1 MCVSTLI
8 LTFIFLIIA
17 GFAAGLLASV
27 AGLASLVSYPALL
40 AVGLPPVI
48 ANVTNTTALIFSGI
62 GATASSL
69 KELRGHWKKLSIFI
83 VLSLIGSIGGSILLL
98 VAPASSFEKVVP
110 FFILFAGILL
120 FLSGRKKDVS
130 TSKLKEAHSSPEKK
144 WWVSLISLIGIIL
157 VGAYTGYFGAAGGVI
172 FLAILSVIT
181 DDRFAVVNAMKNVI
195 AFAGNL
201 IATIIF
207 IFKSHIDWLLVIPL
221 GFGLLIG
228 GYTGPIIVRH
238 ANIHLLRALISIAA
252 FGLAAYLFV
261 TAYF

>member
-1 MCVSTLI
+1 MV

-69 KELRGHWKKLSIFI
+69 KELRGHWKKLTLYVI
-83 VLSLIGSIGGSILLL
+83 LSLIGSIGGSVLLL
-98 VAPASSFEKVVP
+98 IAPASSFEKVVP

-120 FLSGRKKDVS
+120 FMSGRKKDVS
-130 TSKLKEAHSSPEKK
+130 TAKLKQAHQTPAKHF
-144 WWVSLISLIGIIL
+144 WVSLISLTGIVL
-157 VGAYTGYFGAAGGVI
+157 VGTYTGYFGAAGGVI
-172 FLAILSVIT
+172 FLAILSIIT
-181 DDRFAVVNAMKNVI
+181 DDRFTVVNAMKNVI
-195 AFAGNL
+195 AFGGNL
-201 IATIIF
+201 IATVIF
-207 IFKSHIDWLLVIPL
+207 IFKSKIDWLLVIPL

-238 ANIHLLRALISIAA
+238 
-252 FGLAAYLFV
+252 
-261 TAYF
+261 

>member
-1 MCVSTLI
+1 MILI
-8 LTFIFLIIA
+8 FIFLVVA

-40 AVGLPPVI
+40 VIGIPPVI

-62 GATASSL
+62 GATVSSL
-69 KELRGHWKKLSIFI
+69 KELRGHWKKLSLF
-83 VLSLIGSIGGSILLL
+83 VALSLVGSIGGSMLLL

-120 FLSGRKKDVS
+120 FLSGRKKDIS
-130 TSKLKEAHSSPEKK
+130 TAKIKEAHTKPEKH
-144 WWVSLISLIGIIL
+144 WWVSLISLIGILL

-207 IFKSHIDWLLVIPL
+207 IFKSTIDWIYVIPL
-221 GFGLLIG
+221 GLGLLIG

-238 ANIHLLRALISIAA
+238 ANIHLLRALISLAA
-252 FGLAAYLFV
+252 FGLAGYLFV

>member
-1 MCVSTLI
+1 MISTFL
-8 LTFIFLIIA
+8 FLIVA
-17 GFAAGLLASV
+17 GFGAGLLAST
-27 AGLASLVSYPALL
+27 AGMASLISYPALL
-40 AVGLPPVI
+40 SVGLPPVL

-62 GATASSL
+62 GSTVSSL
-69 KELRGHWKKLSIFI
+69 KELKGHWKKLSLYIA
-83 VLSLIGSIGGSILLL
+83 LSLIGSIGGSFLLL
-98 VAPASSFEKVVP
+98 IAPASTFKKVVP
-110 FFILFAGILL
+110 FFILAAGILL
-120 FLSGRKKDVS
+120 WASSRKKATS
-130 TSKLKEAHSSPEKK
+130 TDKMKEAHKTTSKRF
-144 WWVSLISLIGIIL
+144 WITLISWIGIVL

-181 DDRFAVVNAMKNVI
+181 DDRFVVVNAMKNVI

-207 IFKSHIDWLLVIPL
+207 IFKTNIDWLLVIPL
-221 GFGLLIG
+221 GLGLLIG

-238 ANIHLLRALISIAA
+238 ANIHVLRALISLAA

>member
-1 MCVSTLI
+1 MVLI
-8 LTFIFLIIA
+8 FIFLMIA
-17 GFAAGLLASV
+17 GFAAGLLASI

-40 AVGLPPVI
+40 AIGVPPVI

-69 KELRGHWKKLSIFI
+69 KELRGHWKKLLVFV
-83 VLSLIGSIGGSILLL
+83 VLSLVGSVGGSILLL

-110 FFILFAGILL
+110 FFILAAGILL
-120 FLSGRKKDVS
+120 FLSGRKKDVH
-130 TSKLKEAHSSPEKK
+130 TTKLKSAHATPQHR
-144 WWVSLISLIGIIL
+144 WWVSLISLTGIVL

-181 DDRFAVVNAMKNVI
+181 DDKFTVVNAMKNVI

-207 IFKSHIDWLLVIPL
+207 IFKSHIDWLYVVPL
-221 GFGLLIG
+221 GFGLLLG

-238 ANIHLLRALISIAA
+238 VNIHLLRALISLAA
-252 FGLAAYLFV
+252 FGLAGYLFV

>member
-1 MCVSTLI
+1 MI

-62 GATASSL
+62 GATASSM
-69 KELRGHWKKLSIFI
+69 KELRGHWKKLTLYVI
-83 VLSLIGSIGGSILLL
+83 LSLIGSIGGSVLLL
-98 VAPASSFEKVVP
+98 IAPASSFEKVVP

-120 FLSGRKKDVS
+120 FMSGRKKDVS
-130 TSKLKEAHSSPEKK
+130 TSKLKQAHETPSKHF
-144 WWVSLISLIGIIL
+144 WVSLISLTGIVL

-181 DDRFAVVNAMKNVI
+181 DDQFTVVNAMKNVI

-201 IATIIF
+201 IATVIF
-207 IFKSHIDWLLVIPL
+207 IFKSHIDWILVIPL

-238 ANIHLLRALISIAA
+238 SNIHLLRILISLAA

>member
-1 MCVSTLI
+1 MI
-8 LTFIFLIIA
+8 LTFAFLIIA

-40 AVGLPPVI
+40 AVGLTPVI

-62 GATASSL
+62 GSTVSSL
-69 KELRGHWKKLSIFI
+69 RELHGHWKKLLVF
-83 VLSLIGSIGGSILLL
+83 VGLALVGSIGGSSLLL
-98 VAPASSFEKVVP
+98 VLPASSFQKVVP
-110 FFILFAGILL
+110 LFIAFAGVLL
-120 FLSGRKKDVS
+120 FMSGRKKDLS
-130 TSKLKEAHSSPEKK
+130 TQKLKKASETPAHHF
-144 WWVSLISLIGIIL
+144 WISFISFIGIIL
-157 VGAYTGYFGAAGGVI
+157 VGGYTGYFGAAGGVI

-201 IATIIF
+201 VATIIF
-207 IFKSHIDWLLVIPL
+207 IFKSNINWLYVIPL

-238 ANIHLLRALISIAA
+238 ANIHLLRILISLAA
-252 FGLAAYLFV
+252 FGLAGYLFV
-261 TAYF
+261 EAYF

>member
-1 MCVSTLI
+1 MV

-27 AGLASLVSYPALL
+27 TGLASLVSYPALL

-69 KELRGHWKKLSIFI
+69 KELRGHWKKLTLYVI
-83 VLSLIGSIGGSILLL
+83 LSLIGSIGGSVLLL
-98 VAPASSFEKVVP
+98 IAPASSFEKVVP

-120 FLSGRKKDVS
+120 FMSGRKKDVS
-130 TSKLKEAHSSPEKK
+130 TAKLKQAHQTPTKRF
-144 WWVSLISLIGIIL
+144 WVSLISLTGIVL

-172 FLAILSVIT
+172 FLAILSIIT
-181 DDRFAVVNAMKNVI
+181 DDRFTVVNAMKNVI
-195 AFAGNL
+195 AFGGNL
-201 IATIIF
+201 IATVIF
-207 IFKSHIDWLLVIPL
+207 IFKSKIDWLLVIPL

-238 ANIHLLRALISIAA
+238 SNIHLLRILISLAA
-252 FGLAAYLFV
+252 FGLAGYLFV